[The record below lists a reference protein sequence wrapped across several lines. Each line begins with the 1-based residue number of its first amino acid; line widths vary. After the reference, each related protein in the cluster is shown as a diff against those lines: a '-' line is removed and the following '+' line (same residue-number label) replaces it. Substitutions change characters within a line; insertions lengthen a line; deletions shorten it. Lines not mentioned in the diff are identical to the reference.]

1 MSFTDDKNDG
11 AVYAG
16 QPKDKLAKF
25 EIITPTFSDYPI
37 CWYDYRNFL
46 CVANNASE
54 LKDDALAYGW
64 VSFERLIGDYTSIK
78 DLTKKIN
85 LLLGKVV
92 KIKELAS
99 EKRLNN
105 LDKISDED
113 VIYLIKHYANEII
126 SNVEEN
132 R

>member
-1 MSFTDDKNDG
+1 MSFTEEKNDG

-25 EIITPTFSDYPI
+25 EIIKPTFADYTI

-105 LDKISDED
+105 SDKISDEKI
-113 VIYLIKHYANEII
+113 IYLIKHYANEII
-126 SNVEEN
+126 SNVAKD
-132 R
+132 